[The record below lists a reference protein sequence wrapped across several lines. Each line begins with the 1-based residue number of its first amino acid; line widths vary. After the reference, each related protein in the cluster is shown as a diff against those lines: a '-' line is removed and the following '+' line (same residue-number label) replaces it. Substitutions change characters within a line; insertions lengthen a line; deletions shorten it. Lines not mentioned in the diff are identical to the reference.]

1 MYTYERV
8 RARNFAYAWSCVQFS
23 QSISIVL
30 GILFAGYLN
39 DVVSSKVGYV
49 FGFFCTTVGS
59 VMLFLV
65 DMHKRNISQNKKSRL
80 V

>member
-39 DVVSSKVGYV
+39 ELVSNKMGYV
-49 FGFFCTTVGS
+49 FGFVCTTVGS
-59 VMLFLV
+59 GMLFLV
-65 DMHKRNISQNKKSRL
+65 DMHKRSISQNKKQRFN
-80 V
+80 